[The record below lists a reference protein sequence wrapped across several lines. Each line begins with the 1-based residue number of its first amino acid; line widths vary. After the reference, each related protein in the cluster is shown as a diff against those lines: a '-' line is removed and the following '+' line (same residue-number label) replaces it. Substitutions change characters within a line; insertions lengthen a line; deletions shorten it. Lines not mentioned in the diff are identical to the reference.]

1 ALPGV
6 LRSAEVPAGKLQGD
20 VLRVLGD
27 GERRSRD
34 EGRGAILPV
43 SAGTVRGL
51 VAVCIMG
58 TIALLTACGAAAADK
73 SSGGLAGSPSES
85 TAPETMP
92 SHPSPP
98 PSPRPPPHPSRCPP
112 THPRPRAPPHS
123 RPGSWELCRRS
134 PRTSRHRCGAPPGTQ
149 DVPW

>member
-1 ALPGV
+1 RGRPGGPPPADPAARLDRLLRHDVSRRPAALPGV

-27 GERRSRD
+27 GERRNRD
-34 EGRGAILPV
+34 EDPGAILPV

-58 TIALLTACGAAAADK
+58 TIALLTSCGAAAADK

-92 SHPSPP
+92 SHPSPS
-98 PSPRPPPHPSRCPP
+98 PSS
-112 THPRPRAPPHS
+112 
-123 RPGSWELCRRS
+123 
-134 PRTSRHRCGAPPGTQ
+134 TSL
-149 DVPW
+149 